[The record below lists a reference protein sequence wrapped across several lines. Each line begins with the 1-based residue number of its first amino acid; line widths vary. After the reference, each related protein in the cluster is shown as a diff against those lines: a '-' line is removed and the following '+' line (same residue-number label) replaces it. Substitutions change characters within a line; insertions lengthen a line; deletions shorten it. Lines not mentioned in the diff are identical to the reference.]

1 MKFFT
6 LILICLVFLLSGSPA
21 KAVESLTVGLR
32 DALDY
37 DTGPV
42 DSTPVLNRLQTGD
55 YIEFIERKMFGS
67 TIRGWVVAISDTQI
81 HLRTIPL
88 GVPQVLN
95 ISSATDQN
103 LTLFR
108 HLRFPFGEPT
118 STARIP
124 CYQFYDFE
132 NERWVYV
139 NIGAKVSGGGYA
151 KSEVVGILSFRSLLT
166 PADPRA
172 TSSFD
177 FYLDLGPLPRT
188 IPARALESA
197 YGSGLTIS
205 VQAGPGLNLANPL
218 IQAVDAD
225 QEPVQMEMAYSRED
239 LARKYQHLEGLRPR
253 DIVQIINNV
262 DGDPSDNSP
271 HVWRT
276 DVAYSAPY
284 LMGLDHGQ
292 TRVRTNLAL
301 LPASGAVVYYRKL
314 SAQSWGFFSE
324 SHPQGVF
331 FNLNETV
338 FIDGAAYEVTRFD
351 GPQKTSTHEPLLN
364 QGVVLSRIN
373 AQEDAEETLTL
384 LFSEF
389 HQRNISQV
397 PIGVS
402 ESFLANLYLIRA
414 NALWTEANRVAEAR
428 RAERTPLALV
438 LYNRMYQSFGPA
450 SDDRFRSLERLPE
463 ELQIPEAS
471 PRLSTCRKLVSQAQE
486 RLVRENQL
494 LTYWR
499 QARAAAEASTQV
511 YGERFKNHYGQG
523 PLAAMPP
530 APGDANLTSWNAS
543 LALSE
548 AIENYRTERRAAT
561 EAQRLN
567 SGVSGSVRRPFL
579 TPCESFM
586 GEGLGG
592 PGIHIWLGNL
602 RSKSVK

>member
-1 MKFFT
+1 MKSIILRSIIILFT
-6 LILICLVFLLSGSPA
+6 LSVSSV
-21 KAVESLTVGLR
+21 KAEDSLTVGLR

-42 DSTPVLNRLQTGD
+42 NSAPVLSRLRAGD

-132 NERWVYV
+132 NGRWVYV

-177 FYLDLGPLPRT
+177 FYLDLAPLNRR

-197 YGSGLTIS
+197 YGSGLTIN
-205 VQAGPGLNLANPL
+205 VQAGPGLNLSNPL
-218 IQAVDAD
+218 FQAVGAD
-225 QEPVQMEMAYSRED
+225 QEPVKMETAFSGED
-239 LARKYQHLEGLRPR
+239 LAKKYRHLETLRPR
-253 DIVQIINNV
+253 DIVQIFNHV
-262 DGDPSDNSP
+262 DGYQSDNSP

-284 LMGLDHGQ
+284 LMGLDHRQ

-301 LPASGAVVYYRKL
+301 LPASGAVVYYRKR

-324 SHPQGVF
+324 NYPQGVF
-331 FNLNETV
+331 FNLNETI
-338 FIDGAAYEVTRFD
+338 FIDGAAYEVTRFE
-351 GPQKTSTHEPLLN
+351 GPLKISTHEPLLN
-364 QGVVLSRIN
+364 QGVVLSRVN
-373 AQEDAEETLTL
+373 PQEDAEETLTL
-384 LFSEF
+384 PFSEF

-397 PIGVS
+397 PIEES
-402 ESFLANLYLIRA
+402 ERFLANLFLFRA

-428 RAERTPLALV
+428 RAERTELTLV

-450 SDDRFRSLERLPE
+450 SGDRFRSLERLPE
-463 ELQIPEAS
+463 ELQIAEDS
-471 PRLSTCRKLVSQAQE
+471 PRLSSYRKLVSQAQD
-486 RLVRENQL
+486 RLDRENQL
-494 LTYWR
+494 LLYWR
-499 QARAAAEASTQV
+499 QAKAAAEVSTQV
-511 YGERFKNHYGQG
+511 YGQRFENYYGQG
-523 PLAAMPP
+523 PLAVMPP
-530 APGDANLTSWNAS
+530 APGDPNLAGWNAY
-543 LALSE
+543 LTLSE
-548 AIENYRTERRAAT
+548 AIENHRTERRAA
-561 EAQRLN
+561 AARQG
-567 SGVSGSVRRPFL
+567 SSFGSSGSAPQAFL
-579 TPCESFM
+579 PPCESLIND
-586 GEGLGG
+586 GLSA
-592 PGIHIWLGNL
+592 PGILTWLGPVGF
-602 RSKSVK
+602 KAVK